1 MPAPF
6 TTTANIPRRIAAR
19 AALALLLAAI
29 AALAAFPGANP
40 TAAQTTDYDRDN
52 DNLIDIRTLA
62 QLNAIRYDLNGDGT
76 PSSQGNIAYS
86 AAFPGAA
93 SGMGCLATCTGY
105 ELRRSLNFD
114 QNNDGEITEADD
126 DYWNNGAGWHPI
138 GAPPNFNVNMGYC
151 GNDNTYCYAA
161 TFEGNGHTI
170 SNLYMNH
177 TITNNFGFNQVG
189 LFGGI
194 YGAVRNVGLV
204 NPQISITRSGTSG
217 SERYTNIGGL
227 VGFMGGGAT
236 AIAGSWVD
244 GGSITFIQGAG
255 TRSTVSVGCLTGRAF
270 QPGGGITITA
280 SDASC
285 AVDVTSPLRH
295 RVATNYGS
303 VLRRE
308 LADPQTNNKDTNI
321 VYAGGLGGYISGA
334 SITASYATGNL
345 ACRGGDL
352 NRNDPNRD
360 GGPMNCAG
368 LVAFYST
375 GTIDSSYATGNVLND
390 AYFRPIR
397 IDGVLQ
403 PGADTVDCIRIYN
416 KTFYSAGLVGIT
428 TGSASLVTRSYST
441 GRVDAKYEGVRCT
454 DGRVPIIDSNSRE
467 VHEPVQGLGRS
478 DLNGRITDSYWDGQ
492 TGGIRYGGGRLTTAR
507 LQSPTDYTAPYA
519 NWNVDLDGDN
529 EVDDPWDFGNNRE
542 YPILKY
548 GRNEERIA
556 RQRGEAPPP
565 EEPEEYVAPPIVYN
579 LNIRFN
585 VKGLTLDEGESA
597 TYRVRMSQSPVGHPA
612 RIAITSNNPDV
623 VVSPTELTFSSANFR
638 EWQTVKVS
646 ALRDANDTDE
656 SATIA
661 HRGPSLGYGSILV
674 TVNDTWPG
682 AATETVNGH
691 TVTTRHTLDAPY
703 GVTVTA
709 PATLDANTHITIAGP
724 PPGTPEGAPGYGLG
738 QSAAARML
746 ADIRVSGAPSAGLT
760 ICLPIPAALAAEAG
774 DRPLTLLRYANAAWT
789 PAAAPAPTNS
799 TDGDNGAD
807 GANGANGAASQNG
820 ANGAAGQNGANGA
833 ASQNGANG
841 AAGQDGANGAARQ
854 AGATGADG
862 AARQDGANGAAG
874 ADGAAQQDGA
884 AGADGVNSADGAAQQ
899 DGAAG
904 AHGVDSADGAAQPDG
919 AAGANGVIRQTA
931 ADGTPLLCAAGI
943 TEYGVFAVAYT
954 LPALGAPSDLTATP
968 GAALGSVT
976 LTWTPG
982 ANAARHWLAGV
993 KSSDRSQFAVWAAAA
1008 NTDSHTVTDLEP
1020 GATYIFTI
1028 TAGRGEGDSRQWSAW
1043 APWATAT
1050 PPAPQPTPTPTPK
1063 PTFNPPPFPLS
1074 Q

>member
-40 TAAQTTDYDRDN
+40 TAAQTGTNYDRDN
-52 DNLIDIRTLA
+52 DGLIDIRTEA
-62 QLNAIRYDLNGDGT
+62 QLNAIRWDLDGDGT
-76 PSSQGNIAYS
+76 PSSGNETAY
-86 AAFPGAA
+86 AEAFPNPAP
-93 SGMGCLATCTGY
+93 GMGCPNTGCTGY
-105 ELRRSLNFD
+105 ELRRSLDFD
-114 QNNDGEITEADD
+114 QNNDGEITAADD
-126 DYWNNGAGWHPI
+126 EYWNNGAGWHPI

-161 TFEGNGHTI
+161 TFEGNGYTI

-189 LFGGI
+189 LFGGL

-270 QPGGGITITA
+270 NAGSITV
-280 SDASC
+280 SDATC
-285 AVDVTSPLRH
+285 AVNVTAPLRH
-295 RVATNYGS
+295 TTTTHRTAS
-303 VLRRE
+303 QPLD
-308 LADPQTNNKDTNI
+308 AANNNALLDSIRNGRDTNK
-321 VYAGGLGGYISGA
+321 VYAGGLVGYVSGGN
-334 SITASYATGNL
+334 ITASYATGNVT
-345 ACRGGDL
+345 CVSGDDDVPGGV
-352 NRNDPNRD
+352 
-360 GGPMNCAG
+360 MNCAG
-368 LVAFYST
+368 LVADHAN
-375 GTIDSSYATGNVLND
+375 GTIDSSYATGDVVNEG
-390 AYFRPIR
+390 YFRP
-397 IDGVLQ
+397 VLYWYRFASGLQ
-403 PGADTVDCIRIYN
+403 GLPDSTECTRIYN
-416 KTFYSAGLVGIT
+416 ASFLSAGLVGLAQGTVI
-428 TGSASLVTRSYST
+428 RSYST
-441 GRVDAKYEGVRCT
+441 GRIDAAYAGATCVNRAQGQHRT
-454 DGRVPIIDSNSRE
+454 DGTPDPVSGLARSSGGRV
-467 VHEPVQGLGRS
+467 RS
-478 DLNGRITDSYWDGQ
+478 SYWDTQ
-492 TGGIRYGGGRLTTAR
+492 TSGIAYGDGIGRTTAQ
-507 LQSPTDYTAPYA
+507 LQGPTDYTDPYA
-519 NWNVDLDGDN
+519 GWNVDLDGDN
-529 EVDDPWDFGNNRE
+529 EVDDPWDFGNARE

-548 GRNEERIA
+548 GRDELRICTQHG
-556 RQRGEAPPP
+556 RECPS
-565 EEPEEYVAPPIVYN
+565 ETEPDEYVAPPIVYN

-585 VKGLTLDEGESA
+585 VKGLTIDEGESA

-623 VVSPTELTFSSANFR
+623 VVSPTALTFSSANFR
-638 EWQTVKVS
+638 QWQTVKVS
-646 ALRDANDTDE
+646 TLRDANDTDE

-691 TVTTRHTLDAPY
+691 TVTMRHTLDAPY

-746 ADIRVSGAPSAGLT
+746 ADIRVQGTPAAGLT

-774 DRPLTLLRYANAAWT
+774 DRPLTLLRYANVAWT
-789 PAAAPAPTNS
+789 PVAASPTNR
-799 TDGDNGAD
+799 TDGDNGTD
-807 GANGANGAASQNG
+807 GADGANGAASQNG
-820 ANGAAGQNGANGA
+820 AD
-833 ASQNGANG
+833 G
-841 AAGQDGANGAARQ
+841 AAGQD
-854 AGATGADG
+854 
-862 AARQDGANGAAG
+862 G

-884 AGADGVNSADGAAQQ
+884 AGA
-899 DGAAG
+899 
-904 AHGVDSADGAAQPDG
+904 
-919 AAGANGVIRQTA
+919 NGVVRQTA

-968 GAALGSVT
+968 GEALGSVT

-982 ANAARHWLAGV
+982 ANAERHWLAGV
-993 KSSDRSQFAVWAAAA
+993 KQSDRSQFAVWAAAA

-1063 PTFNPPPFPLS
+1063 PTFNPPPFPLA